1 MYVLSLSVVGSR
13 WLFLCCCCVSWN
25 CHSRNRN
32 RWYAATLSTFRPQH
46 KQCCHPFS
54 IFISHIFGAG
64 VLLWATESTKRAPH
78 TRHRRMVCSSHS
90 EYIKCNGPLGCDAKN
105 MIGEWKGKKKLR
117 VKSEGKDSKKSKIR
131 KRGHS
136 IDTRCRQKK
145 QTPLPSFGAAAML
158 SDKRDRLHL
167 VVCV

>member
-117 VKSEGKDSKKSKIR
+117 EVRGKGQQEVKNSK
-131 KRGHS
+131 
-136 IDTRCRQKK
+136 TRALYRYEMQTKK